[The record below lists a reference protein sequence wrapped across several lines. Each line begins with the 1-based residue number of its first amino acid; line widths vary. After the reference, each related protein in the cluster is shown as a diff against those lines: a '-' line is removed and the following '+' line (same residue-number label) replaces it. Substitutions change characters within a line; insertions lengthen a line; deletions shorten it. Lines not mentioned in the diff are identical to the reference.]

1 MAVAQQYVLGCIFLS
16 VYLLAGV
23 IFSLVVQLIGTG
35 QEGAWAKPYFESFLY
50 HAVWVLV
57 APIALLVYWIERWHK
72 KGVYPDVPWKTLFIW
87 GLYSGPAIVISSYVS
102 VQFVPPFPAHQSTD
116 VLLEPLASAV
126 VDC

>member
-1 MAVAQQYVLGCIFLS
+1 MVAAHNYVLGCIFLS
-16 VYLLAGV
+16 VYLFAGV

-50 HAVWVLV
+50 HAVWVV
-57 APIALLVYWIERWHK
+57 VVPIALVVYLVERRLK

-87 GLYSGPAIVISSYVS
+87 GIYAGPAIVISSFVS
-102 VQFVPPFPAHQSTD
+102 TANVRRTVLISRTD
-116 VLLEPLASAV
+116 VFFELVASAT